1 MEAPWLGETPCTRGS
16 EIKLSKWREIRQ
28 ARYARLAHCIWG
40 PPISGVSAADS
51 DSDSGF
57 TVAGLAPLRP
67 IQGILLKGTA
77 GGPARLR
84 RGPAF
89 GTGALIIICISEP
102 LTPALR
108 GPDMC

>member
-1 MEAPWLGETPCTRGS
+1 MGGVGCCDTAGQVQPA
-16 EIKLSKWREIRQ
+16 
-28 ARYARLAHCIWG
+28 AR
-40 PPISGVSAADS
+40 
-51 DSDSGF
+51 F
-57 TVAGLAPLRP
+57 VAGLAPLRP

-89 GTGALIIICISEP
+89 GTGALIIIYMSEP

-108 GPDMC
+108 GPDMF